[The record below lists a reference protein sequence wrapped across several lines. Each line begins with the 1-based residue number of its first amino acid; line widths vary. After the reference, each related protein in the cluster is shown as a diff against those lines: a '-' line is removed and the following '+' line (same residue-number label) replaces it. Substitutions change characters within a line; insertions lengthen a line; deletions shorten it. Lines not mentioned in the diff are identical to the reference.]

1 MLTSD
6 PKLQLIR
13 FFHRLILE
21 SFWSSLCANNTGG
34 TASNPPRTSDSSAL
48 FPASLRGFYSRFNC
62 LVFFRAFE
70 STGFR
75 QLTFLT
81 TSFFLGLRGGKK
93 KARCHWHPRGRPELS
108 RAHVVCCPPVFTCD
122 QRKRNFGRRKT
133 EEGSAIL
140 SCLGFRKASS
150 GAGVVSRRNR
160 LAPG

>member
-81 TSFFLGLRGGKK
+81 TSFFLGLRGEKKRHAVTGIHADALNSHAPTLFVAPLCLPVIRENGILDGGKRRRG
-93 KARCHWHPRGRPELS
+93 ARFSHVWDSGKHPAERE
-108 RAHVVCCPPVFTCD
+108 
-122 QRKRNFGRRKT
+122 
-133 EEGSAIL
+133 
-140 SCLGFRKASS
+140 
-150 GAGVVSRRNR
+150 
-160 LAPG
+160 